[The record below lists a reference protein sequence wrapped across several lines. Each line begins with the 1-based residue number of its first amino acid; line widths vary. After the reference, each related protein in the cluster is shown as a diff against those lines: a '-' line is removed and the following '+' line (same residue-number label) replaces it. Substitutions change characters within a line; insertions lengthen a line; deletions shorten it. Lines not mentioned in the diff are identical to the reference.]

1 MSFLHDLLTAQAASA
16 PTRTAALLSDSS
28 ATYGQVETDADRVAA
43 ALVARGVRPGSRV
56 GLHMSRSLALL
67 PALFGILRAGGVC
80 VPVDPED
87 PDERRATILE
97 YSGATLVVTE
107 RALLDG
113 PAPDGTRQ
121 LAVEDLLDEV
131 AEPLTEPVELAP
143 DALAFIFY
151 TSGSTGTPKG
161 VMLTHRALLS
171 GQRWLQR
178 TFPLEPGDRQL
189 LRTTLS
195 ITNLVREVFWP
206 VLSGGTVVI
215 VPPGDHKD
223 PDRLVELIN
232 SGSVTTLMVV
242 PALLSGILE
251 NPGFAANTS
260 LKYVFCSS
268 DVMPGALPEKYFAT
282 GLSARLFNVYGL
294 TEALY
299 STYWECLP
307 GAVYDGFVPVG
318 HPAELTPGSSTPA
331 SPRSRRAR
339 RASCAWPAWA
349 WPRATTGCPGSP
361 PRSSPTPRAAGCSA
375 PATWPGSPRTAGSN
389 SSAGWT
395 TRSRSPV
402 TGWSWAR
409 WRPGCSK
416 SPASPAPSPPGC
428 AARAVTSG
436 WSPT

>member
-28 ATYGQVETDADRVAA
+28 ATYGQVETEADRVAA

-251 NPGFAANTS
+251 NP
-260 LKYVFCSS
+260 
-268 DVMPGALPEKYFAT
+268 
-282 GLSARLFNVYGL
+282 
-294 TEALY
+294 
-299 STYWECLP
+299 
-307 GAVYDGFVPVG
+307 
-318 HPAELTPGSSTPA
+318 A
-331 SPRSRRAR
+331 SP
-339 RASCAWPAWA
+339 
-349 WPRATTGCPGSP
+349 
-361 PRSSPTPRAAGCSA
+361 PTPR
-375 PATWPGSPRTAGSN
+375 
-389 SSAGWT
+389 
-395 TRSRSPV
+395 
-402 TGWSWAR
+402 
-409 WRPGCSK
+409 
-416 SPASPAPSPPGC
+416 
-428 AARAVTSG
+428 
-436 WSPT
+436 